1 MHRFNFTALALLTT
15 LIVSTTFVAGISA
28 QESASKAKAASKNRL
43 PFYFGKLGV
52 TNSQRQQLY
61 SIQDSYESKLEALRK
76 EMKDLLKKRD
86 AEMQQL
92 LTPGQK
98 LRLQELKTQ
107 TVKDANKGEQ
117 PAPQEEVKEE

>member
-1 MHRFNFTALALLTT
+1 MLRFNSNALVFLTA
-15 LIVSTTFVAGISA
+15 LIVSTTFVASVSA
-28 QESASKAKAASKNRL
+28 QESAPAAKSNTQNRL

-61 SIQDSYESKLEALRK
+61 SVQGAYESKLEALRN
-76 EMKDLLKKRD
+76 EMKALLKKRD
-86 AEMQQL
+86 AEMEQL

-107 TVKDANKGEQ
+107 TVKDAKKGQQ
-117 PAPQEEVKEE
+117 PAPKEEAKEE